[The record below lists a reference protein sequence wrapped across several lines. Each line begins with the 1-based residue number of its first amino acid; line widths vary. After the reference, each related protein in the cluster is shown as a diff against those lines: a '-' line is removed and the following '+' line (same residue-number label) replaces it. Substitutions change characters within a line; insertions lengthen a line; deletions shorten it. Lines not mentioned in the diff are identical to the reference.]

1 MLIYALIGSVTRLGN
16 AHQMILMGL
25 GGNLAPPGFASPQTG
40 LRAALDRLTAE
51 SVRTLRLSRW
61 YRTAP
66 VPAMDAP
73 WFFNAV
79 AVIETEL
86 TPAMLLARMLA
97 VEVSL
102 GRQRTAGEISRT
114 VDLDLLAYDD
124 EVGDWAAAN
133 ERPALT
139 LPHPR
144 LADRAFVLAPL
155 ADVAPD
161 WRHPVSRRTVSEMLL
176 ALPDRDGV
184 EPLAE

>member
-1 MLIYALIGSVTRLGN
+1 
-16 AHQMILMGL
+16 MILMGL
-25 GGNLAPPGFASPQTG
+25 GGNLSPPGFASPQTG
-40 LRAALDRLTAE
+40 LCAALDRLTAQG
-51 SVRTLRLSRW
+51 VRTLRLSRW

-66 VPAMDAP
+66 VPATGAP
-73 WFFNAV
+73 WFVNAV
-79 AVIETEL
+79 AAIETDL
-86 TPAMLLARMLA
+86 TPATLLARMLA
-97 VEVSL
+97 VELSL
-102 GRQRTAGEISRT
+102 GRRRTTGEISRT
-114 VDLDLLAYDD
+114 VDLDLLAYYN
-124 EVGDWAAAN
+124 EVGDWAAGN
-133 ERPALT
+133 GLPALT